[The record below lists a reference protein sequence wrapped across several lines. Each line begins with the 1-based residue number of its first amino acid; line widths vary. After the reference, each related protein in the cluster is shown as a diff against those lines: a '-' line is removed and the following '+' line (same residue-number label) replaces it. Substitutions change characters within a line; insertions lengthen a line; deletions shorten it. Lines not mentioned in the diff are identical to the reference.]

1 MVGIEDRQRKNNNS
15 RIPEEGKQCN
25 CTEQIHEVTSRL
37 HHINNCY
44 GKEPLMKAK
53 LVNWK
58 YHEKQEMS
66 NLKVSLHNMFINYGG
81 NTSNFTVEKPG
92 RCHLN
97 QVSKASI
104 TSNRPH
110 ERHVCSGGRH
120 REAHTINSMLLLLK
134 LYHLLLIMNRC
145 QTQLKDILQKQRTL

>member
-1 MVGIEDRQRKNNNS
+1 MVKEKVVEIEDRPRKNNNSIS

-37 HHINNCY
+37 HHINHCY

-58 YHEKQEMS
+58 RHEKQDMS

-81 NTSNFTVEKPG
+81 NTSNFTVEKPC

-104 TSNRPH
+104 TVTGHMNIMYALVGST
-110 ERHVCSGGRH
+110 EK
-120 REAHTINSMLLLLK
+120 HTPAIP
-134 LYHLLLIMNRC
+134 C
-145 QTQLKDILQKQRTL
+145 CC